1 MKKWFT
7 QNLGLKFLSV
17 ICASILWLIVMN
29 INDPID
35 EQRFV
40 GIPVELINT
49 DAITDEGKVYQILD
63 NTNTVNVTVR
73 AKRSV
78 LDQLDRDNIHAVAD
92 LSEVS
97 VTNLVTIKLSSNR
110 YSNQIDSISSNTE
123 FLKLNI
129 EDVKQKQFPIQVS
142 TVGMPADGY
151 LTGTVTAGQTVVR
164 LRGPES
170 VIERVH
176 LVQAVVDVTGMI
188 SDVSTTASIVLYD
201 ADGKRIE
208 DDSIQYNISSVEVKV
223 SILATKSVPFVYHV
237 SGTPAEGYEMTGR
250 ITGTYDK
257 ITIAGPQ
264 GVLDTISNIEI
275 PAEALNVTGQT
286 DSLHALITVADY
298 LPEGV
303 EIVTDEEHI
312 GLLGVMVEIE
322 ALETTSVP
330 IPEERIRILN
340 VPEGYEYEIV
350 DVSGSSISVRAIPTV
365 MEGVNEENFVG
376 EVDLGAYFEQQNI
389 TEPEDGVYSVEASF
403 VMPDRVTQ
411 MQRLYISIH
420 LTKTVEEEEES

>member
-40 GIPVELINT
+40 GIPVELVNT
-49 DAITDEGKVYQILD
+49 DAITDEGKVYQILE

-110 YSNQIDSISSNTE
+110 YSNQIDSITSNTE

-129 EDVKQKQFPIQVS
+129 EDVRQKQFPIQIS
-142 TVGMPADGY
+142 TIGTPAEGY

-170 VIERVH
+170 VIDRVH
-176 LVQAVVDVTGMI
+176 SVQAVIDVTDMT

-201 ADGKRIE
+201 ADNKKIE
-208 DDSIQYNISSVEVKV
+208 DDSLQFNISSVEVKV
-223 SILATKSVPFVYHV
+223 SILATKSVPFTYQV
-237 SGTPAEGYEMTGR
+237 SGTPAEGYEQTGV
-250 ITGTYDK
+250 ITGTYDR

-264 GVLDTISNIEI
+264 NVIDTITSINI

-286 DSLHALITVADY
+286 DSLHAMITVADY
-298 LPEGV
+298 LPAGV
-303 EIVTDEEHI
+303 SIADEEHT
-312 GLLGVMVEIE
+312 GLLGVMVGIE
-322 ALETTSVP
+322 PLEVSYLT
-330 IPEERIRILN
+330 IPEERIQITN
-340 VPEGYEYEIV
+340 VPEGYEYTLV
-350 DVSGSSISVRAIPTV
+350 NYSGSSIGVRAIPTV
-365 MEGVNEENFVG
+365 MGRVDEAGFVG
-376 EVDLGAYFEQQNI
+376 EIDLGAYFESQGI
-389 TEPEDGVYSVEASF
+389 SEPADGVYSVEAVF
-403 VMPDRVTQ
+403 QMPERVTQ
-411 MQRLYISIH
+411 VQRLYVSIE
-420 LTKTVEEEEES
+420 LTKIVEESE

>member
-1 MKKWFT
+1 MKKWLT

-35 EQRFV
+35 EQRYV

-49 DAITDEGKVYQILD
+49 DAITDEGKVYQILE

-97 VTNLVTIKLSSNR
+97 VTNMVTIKLSSNR

-129 EDVKQKQFPIQVS
+129 EDVRQKQFLIQIS
-142 TVGMPADGY
+142 TTGTPADGY

-170 VIERVH
+170 VIDRVDS
-176 LVQAVVDVTGMI
+176 VQAVVDVTGMT
-188 SDVSTTASIVLYD
+188 SDVSTTASIILYD
-201 ADGKRIE
+201 ADGSRVE

-223 SILATKSVPFVYHV
+223 SILATKRVPFTYHV
-237 SGTPAEGYEMTGR
+237 SGTPAEGYELTGA
-250 ITGTYDK
+250 ITGTYDR
-257 ITIAGPQ
+257 ITIAGAQ
-264 GVLDTISNIEI
+264 NVLDTISSIDI

-286 DSLHALITVADY
+286 DSLSALISVADY
-298 LPEGV
+298 LPDGV
-303 EIVTDEEHI
+303 VIADEEHT
-312 GLLGVMVEIE
+312 GLLGVMVGIE
-322 ALETTSVP
+322 PLETTYIA
-330 IPEERIRILN
+330 IPEGRIRILN
-340 VPEGYEYEIV
+340 APDGYEYSIV
-350 DVSGSSISVRAIPTV
+350 NYSGSSIGVRAIPTV
-365 MEGVNEENFVG
+365 MESVDG
-376 EVDLGAYFEQQNI
+376 ESFIGEIDLSAYFEQQGVSQ
-389 TEPEDGVYSVEASF
+389 PGDGVYSIEAAF
-403 VMPDRVTQ
+403 EMPERVTQ
-411 MQRLYISIH
+411 VQRLYVSIE
-420 LTKTVEEEEES
+420 LTRIVEEEGEE

>member
-303 EIVTDEEHI
+303 EIVTDEEHT

-322 ALETTSVP
+322 ALETTSVT

-350 DVSGSSISVRAIPTV
+350 DISGSSISVRAIPTV
-365 MEGVNEENFVG
+365 MEGVNEESFVG

-389 TEPEDGVYSVEASF
+389 TEPEDGVYSIEASF

-420 LTKTVEEEEES
+420 LSKIVEEEEES

>member
-49 DAITDEGKVYQILD
+49 DAITDEGKVYQILE

-78 LDQLDRDNIHAVAD
+78 LDQIDRDNIHAVAD

-110 YSNQIDSISSNTE
+110 YSNQIDSITSNTE

-129 EDVKQKQFPIQVS
+129 EDVKQKQFPIQIS
-142 TVGMPADGY
+142 TIGMPADGY

-164 LRGPES
+164 LKGPES

-176 LVQAVVDVTGMI
+176 SVQAVVDVTGMI

-201 ADGKRIE
+201 ADGKRVE

-237 SGTPAEGYEMTGR
+237 SGTPADGYEMTGR

-264 GVLDTISNIEI
+264 SVLDAISNIEI
-275 PAEALNVTGQT
+275 PGEALNVTGQT

-298 LPEGV
+298 LPADV
-303 EIVTDEEHI
+303 EIVTDEEHT
-312 GLLGVMVEIE
+312 GLLGVLVEIE
-322 ALETTSVP
+322 PLETTSVT
-330 IPEERIRILN
+330 IPEERIQILN
-340 VPEGYEYEIV
+340 VPEGYEYNLV
-350 DVSGSSISVRAIPTV
+350 DSGSSSISVRAIPTV
-365 MEGVNEENFVG
+365 MEGVDEESFVG
-376 EVDLGAYFEQQNI
+376 QIDLGAYFEQQNV
-389 TEPEDGVYSVEASF
+389 TEPADGVYSIEAVF

-411 MQRLYISIH
+411 VQRLYVSIE
-420 LTKTVEEEEES
+420 LTKIVEEEEE

>member
-49 DAITDEGKVYQILD
+49 DAITDEGKVYQILE

-78 LDQLDRDNIHAVAD
+78 LDQIDRDNIHAVAD

-110 YSNQIDSISSNTE
+110 YSNQIDSITSNTE

-129 EDVKQKQFPIQVS
+129 EDVRQKQFPIQIS
-142 TVGMPADGY
+142 TIGMPADGY

-164 LRGPES
+164 LKGPES

-176 LVQAVVDVTGMI
+176 SVQAVVDVTGMI

-201 ADGKRIE
+201 ADGKRVE

-237 SGTPAEGYEMTGR
+237 SGTPADGYEMTGR

-264 GVLDTISNIEI
+264 SVLDAISNIEI

-298 LPEGV
+298 LPADV
-303 EIVTDEEHI
+303 EIVTDEEHT
-312 GLLGVMVEIE
+312 GLLGVLVEIE
-322 ALETTSVP
+322 PLETTSVT
-330 IPEERIRILN
+330 IPEERIQILN
-340 VPEGYEYEIV
+340 VPEGYEYNLV
-350 DVSGSSISVRAIPTV
+350 DSGTPSISVRAIPTV
-365 MEGVNEENFVG
+365 MEGVDEESFVG
-376 EVDLGAYFEQQNI
+376 QIDLGAYFEQQNV
-389 TEPEDGVYSVEASF
+389 TEPADGVYSIEAVF

-411 MQRLYISIH
+411 VQRLYVSIE
-420 LTKTVEEEEES
+420 LTKIVEEEEE

>member
-49 DAITDEGKVYQILD
+49 DAITDEGKVYQILE

-78 LDQLDRDNIHAVAD
+78 LDQIDRDNIHAVAD

-110 YSNQIDSISSNTE
+110 YSNQIDSITSNTE

-129 EDVKQKQFPIQVS
+129 EDVRQKQFPIQIS
-142 TVGMPADGY
+142 TIGMPADGY

-164 LRGPES
+164 LKGPES

-176 LVQAVVDVTGMI
+176 SVQAVVDVTGMI

-201 ADGKRIE
+201 ADGKRVE

-237 SGTPAEGYEMTGR
+237 SGTPADGYEMTGR

-264 GVLDTISNIEI
+264 SVLDAISNIEI

-298 LPEGV
+298 LPADV
-303 EIVTDEEHI
+303 EIVTDEEHT
-312 GLLGVMVEIE
+312 GLLGVLVEIE
-322 ALETTSVP
+322 PLETTSVT
-330 IPEERIRILN
+330 IPEERIQILN
-340 VPEGYEYEIV
+340 VPEGYEYNLV
-350 DVSGSSISVRAIPTV
+350 DSGTPSISVRAIPTV
-365 MEGVNEENFVG
+365 MEGVDEESFVG
-376 EVDLGAYFEQQNI
+376 QIDLGAYFEQQNV
-389 TEPEDGVYSVEASF
+389 TEPADGVYSIEAVF

-411 MQRLYISIH
+411 VQRLYVSIE
-420 LTKTVEEEEES
+420 LTKTVEEEEE